1 MPEPNDKQR
10 AALAKLKGTYGRD
23 NVKGHAA
30 DGTTGV
36 TRVELKCL
44 AGVWNWYFDT
54 DGRYINGHLTGRLF
68 EPEPPKHVPRNA
80 IDN

>member
-10 AALAKLKGTYGRD
+10 ALLAKLKDTYGRD
-23 NVKGHAA
+23 IVKGHAA
-30 DGTTGV
+30 DAATGV
-36 TRVELKCL
+36 MRVELRCL
-44 AGVWNWYFDT
+44 AGTWQWYFDS
-54 DGRYINGHLTGRLF
+54 DGNYTIGHLTARLF